1 MQGRYPLPARLEGPA
16 LQQVRTDL
24 LALRG
29 GDLDLDGAGV
39 QRVNGLGLQL
49 LMSAVKTWDHDG
61 RALRIVEAT
70 PELGAALALAATP
83 TTGDLS

>member
-24 LALRG
+24 LSLRG

-39 QRVNGLGLQL
+39 QRINGLGLQL
-49 LMSAVKTWDHDG
+49 LMSAIRTWSHDG
-61 RALRIVEAT
+61 RSLRIVEAT
-70 PELGAALALAATP
+70 PELGAALAFAATP
-83 TTGDLS
+83 ITGDLS